1 MGRKITR
8 NQYAYKY
15 TEDNE
20 KDSNMFKD
28 SASLDFA
35 YKSDD
40 LLLINKNNTP
50 LNQLSAEIIL
60 SNSQKIILICTIILQ
75 LILIRYY
82 DFLNIIFQFFHLIVL
97 LKYGVIV
104 LKSTNRI

>member
-1 MGRKITR
+1 MGKKITR

-40 LLLINKNNTP
+40 LLLINKIT
-50 LNQLSAEIIL
+50 
-60 SNSQKIILICTIILQ
+60 
-75 LILIRYY
+75 
-82 DFLNIIFQFFHLIVL
+82 L
-97 LKYGVIV
+97 L
-104 LKSTNRI
+104 